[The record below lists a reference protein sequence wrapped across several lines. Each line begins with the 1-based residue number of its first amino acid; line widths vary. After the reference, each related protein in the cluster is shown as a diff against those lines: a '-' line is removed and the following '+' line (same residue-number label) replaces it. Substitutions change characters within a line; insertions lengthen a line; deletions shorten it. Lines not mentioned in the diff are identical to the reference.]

1 VVSRESVSVDLAAGT
16 ATLQVS
22 DLTTKDFVDFEN
34 ACLGNGPKPR
44 PGKVSYVVRWIAGG
58 SVNRYDN
65 AAQRYRAS
73 MRDATA
79 QMAWSAHTPDF
90 EFQSAPLS
98 TSASDYAELG
108 FEENGAY
115 Y

>member
-1 VVSRESVSVDLAAGT
+1 VVSHDTVLVDLSAGR
-16 ATLQVS
+16 ATLQVR

-34 ACLGNGPKPR
+34 ACLGNGPRPR
-44 PGKVSYVVRWIAGG
+44 PGKVSYVVRWTARGP
-58 SVNRYDN
+58 VNVYDN
-65 AAQRYRAS
+65 PSQRYRAS

-79 QMAWSAHTPDF
+79 QMEWTARTPDF

-108 FEENGAY
+108 FEQNGAY